1 MAETQARHTVEE
13 QVEIVM
19 QGTDYGD
26 PELARVMT
34 EELRER
40 LEEARREGRPLRV
53 YCGFD
58 PRTADLHI
66 GHTVPM
72 RKLRQFQEL
81 GHDVTFLVGTYTS
94 LVGDPSD
101 KDRLRP
107 RLTQEQTLANAR
119 TYAEQAFRILD
130 PERTSVRF
138 NHEWLAEL
146 RLGELIETTSH
157 FSVQQFLTR
166 ESFRRRWENGDPLFL
181 HETLYAVMQAVDA
194 CTLGVDVQVGGSDQL
209 FNIVTA
215 SRKLMVARGMRPNV
229 AIILGILPGTD
240 GITKM
245 SKSLGNHI
253 RIMASAEQM
262 YAQVMSVPDSAME
275 SFFVMATRLG
285 PAEVRGILGA
295 VSSGS
300 LHPRDAKRR
309 LAREIVSVFHSQEA
323 ASAAEESFV
332 RVFTE
337 RRPPEDMPEATLV
350 AQEGTAALL
359 VRCGLASSRSDAR
372 RLLAEGAVRLDDV
385 RLQDAM
391 TPPPGPGVLRVGR
404 RFVRLVGP

>member
-1 MAETQARHTVEE
+1 MDLL
-13 QVEIVM
+13 M

-26 PELARVMT
+26 PELARAMT
-34 EELRER
+34 LELRAR
-40 LEEARREGRPLRV
+40 LVEAREQGRPLKV

-58 PRTADLHI
+58 PRTSDLHI

-72 RKLRQFQEL
+72 RKLRQFQLL
-81 GHDVTFLVGTYTS
+81 GHDVTFLIGTYTS

-107 RLTQEQTLANAR
+107 RLKQEEVMANAR

-130 PERTSVRF
+130 RGRTTVRY

-146 RLGELIETTSH
+146 RLGELIEIASH

-166 ESFRRRWENGDPLFL
+166 ETFRRRWDDGDALYL

-215 SRKLMVARGMRPNV
+215 SRKLMASRGLRPNV
-229 AIILGILPGTD
+229 AVIVGILPGTD
-240 GITKM
+240 GTTKM
-245 SKSLGNHI
+245 SKSQGNHI
-253 RIMASAEQM
+253 RIMAPPEEM
-262 YAQVMSVPDSAME
+262 YAQIMSIPDRAME
-275 SFFVMATRLG
+275 SYFAMVSPLG
-285 PAEVRGILGA
+285 PPEVRDIMEKVRSEL
-295 VSSGS
+295 

-309 LAREIVSVFHSQEA
+309 LAREIVGMFHDED
-323 ASAAEESFV
+323 ASHRAEEAFV

-337 RRPPEDMPEATLV
+337 RRPPEEMPEASLV

-359 VRCGLASSRSDAR
+359 VRCGLASSRSEAR

-385 RLQDAM
+385 RLNDAM
-391 TPPPGPGVLRVGR
+391 SPPPGPGVLRVGR
-404 RFVRLVGP
+404 RFVRLVGS

>member
-1 MAETQARHTVEE
+1 MADKGMARGLEE
-13 QVEIVM
+13 QVELLM

-26 PELARVMT
+26 AGLSKAMATELGA
-34 EELRER
+34 R
-40 LEEARREGRPLRV
+40 LEEAKREARPLRV

-72 RKLRQFQEL
+72 RKLRQFQDL

-107 RLTQEQTLANAR
+107 RLTQDEVMANAR

-130 PERTSVRF
+130 PARTTVRY
-138 NHEWLAEL
+138 NHEWLEGI
-146 RLGELIETTSH
+146 RLGDLIEIASH

-166 ESFRRRWENGDPLFL
+166 DAFRKRWENGDALYL
-181 HETLYAVMQAVDA
+181 HEMLYAVMQAVDA

-215 SRKLMVARGMRPNV
+215 SRKLMAARGMRPNV
-229 AIILGILPGTD
+229 AVIVGILPGTD
-240 GITKM
+240 GTTKM

-253 RIMASAEQM
+253 RIMATPEEM
-262 YAQVMSVPDSAME
+262 YGKLMSIPDAAMR
-275 SFFVMATRLG
+275 SYFAMATRLE
-285 PAEVRGILGA
+285 PAEIRVILEGI
-295 VSSGS
+295 SSGS

-309 LAREIVSVFHSQEA
+309 LAREIVSIFASDEA
-323 ASAAEESFV
+323 AEAAEAAFV
-332 RVFTE
+332 KVFTE
-337 RRPPEDMPEATLV
+337 RRLPTDMPEAAMV
-350 AQEGTAALL
+350 SQEGIAALL

-391 TPPPGPGVLRVGR
+391 SPPPGPGVLRVGR
-404 RFVRLVGP
+404 KFVRLTGG